1 VLDRFKAGTVELE
14 VTQIGKKCHGKGC
27 AIFVEVGKCVMPQSG
42 IFSRVIRGGILRK
55 GDAIEFLPRPLNIRI
70 ITLSDRASSGAYA
83 DQSGPALQ
91 TSLEDFFAGKRWH
104 PKYTSVLIPD
114 DRERLHLE
122 LQRAVD
128 EQIDAVFTTGGTG
141 IGPRD
146 MTPDVVAS
154 FSDRLIPGIMDHIR
168 LKYGDTLPSV
178 LLSRSIAAVKDR
190 TLIYTLP
197 GSVKAVQEYTREI
210 AKTIEHALLMLH
222 GVGH

>member
-1 VLDRFKAGTVELE
+1 
-14 VTQIGKKCHGKGC
+14 
-27 AIFVEVGKCVMPQSG
+27 MPQSG

-70 ITLSDRASSGAYA
+70 ITLSDRASSGVYA

-146 MTPDVVAS
+146 ITPDVVAS

-168 LKYGDTLPSV
+168 LRYGDALPSA

>member
-1 VLDRFKAGTVELE
+1 MPKA
-14 VTQIGKKCHGKGC
+14 
-27 AIFVEVGKCVMPQSG
+27 G
-42 IFSRVIRGGILRK
+42 IFSRVIRGGTLRT
-55 GDAIEFLPRPLNIRI
+55 GDTIEYLPRPLNIRI
-70 ITLSDRASSGAYA
+70 ITLSDRASRGIYK
-83 DQSGPALQ
+83 DESGPALQ
-91 TSLEDFFAGKRWH
+91 TSLEEFFTGKRWH
-104 PKYTSVLIPD
+104 PRYASVLIPD
-114 DRERLHLE
+114 DKERLLLE

-128 EQIDAVFTTGGTG
+128 EQNDVVFTTGGTG

-146 MTPDVVAS
+146 CTPDIVAS

-168 LKYGDTLPSV
+168 LKYGDSLPSA

-210 AKTIEHALLMLH
+210 AKTLEHALLMLH